1 MLFLADNL
9 PVPSLRRFQDREEVF
24 DPCRKKW
31 VALTPEEWVRQQVL
45 TQLIHV
51 LLVPTSWIAVEKEI
65 EVNKLRKRFDVLIYD
80 GQGNPFCMIECKAPE
95 VPLTTSVLDQLLR
108 YHLQVPVPY
117 LIISNGTQTKGWCK
131 SDGELVELADWP
143 LIRK

>member
-1 MLFLADNL
+1 M
-9 PVPSLRRFQDREEVF
+9 
-24 DPCRKKW
+24 
-31 VALTPEEWVRQQVL
+31 
-45 TQLIHV
+45 

-65 EVNKLRKRFDVLIYD
+65 EVNKLRKRFDVLVHD
-80 GQGNPFCMIECKAPE
+80 EQSLPFCMIECKAPE

-117 LIISNGTQTKGWCK
+117 LIISNGTQTMGWRK

>member
-1 MLFLADNL
+1 MLSLADNL
-9 PVPSLRRFQDREEVF
+9 PVPSLRRFQGREEIF
-24 DPCRKKW
+24 DACRKKW

-45 TQLIHV
+45 AQLIHV

-65 EVNKLRKRFDVLIYD
+65 EVNKLRKRFDVLVHD
-80 GQGNPFCMIECKAPE
+80 EQSLPFCMIECKAPE

-117 LIISNGTQTKGWCK
+117 LIISNGTQTMGWRK
-131 SDGELVELADWP
+131 FDGELVELADWP